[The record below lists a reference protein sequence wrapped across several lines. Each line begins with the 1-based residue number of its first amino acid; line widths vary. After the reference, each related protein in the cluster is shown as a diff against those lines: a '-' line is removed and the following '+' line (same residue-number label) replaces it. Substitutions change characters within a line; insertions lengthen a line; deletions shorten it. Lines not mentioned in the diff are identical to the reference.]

1 MQRRGMYPPPPG
13 ASDLPG
19 LEVAGTI
26 EALGEGVTEWRVGDR
41 VCALVSGGGYATLC
55 VAPAPQCLPVP
66 AGMDLVTAAAIP
78 ETFFTVWTNVFD
90 RGRLRAGETALFHGG
105 SSGIGTTAIQLA
117 AARGARVLATAGS
130 DEKCRACEQLGAE
143 RAINYRTEDF
153 VDVVK
158 QVTDGRGVDLILDIV
173 GGDYIARDLA
183 ALAVDGRLV
192 VIGFMGGDTATIDFR
207 RILGRRLTITGSTL
221 RPRSVEEKGQIAAAL
236 RREVWPLLESGKVK
250 PVIYR
255 TFPLGRGRGASP
267 DGIKRAHRKDRP
279 YGPAGVCEARQAQ
292 VAFDD
297 LRRRCG
303 ARFDDFDPGLQ
314 LERRVVVGR
323 RFDFRGSHRLRNDRH
338 DRVADGRLPIALAE
352 VA

>member
-1 MQRRGMYPPPPG
+1 MQCVEISTPGPPEVLKLVERPDPVAGGGEVLIRVAAAGVNRPDVMQRRGMYPPPPG

-26 EALGEGVTEWRVGDR
+26 EAVGDGVTEWRAGDH
-41 VCALVSGGGYATLC
+41 VCALVSGGGYASLC

-90 RGRLRAGETALFHGG
+90 RGRLRSGETALFHGG

-117 AARGARVLATAGS
+117 SARGARVLATAGS
-130 DEKCRACEQLGAE
+130 DKKCRACEQLGAE

-158 QVTDGRGVDLILDIV
+158 QLTNGRGVDLILDIV
-173 GGDYIARDLA
+173 GGDYIPRDLA
-183 ALAVDGRLV
+183 SLAVDGRLV

-207 RILGRRLTITGSTL
+207 RVLGRRLTITGSTL

-236 RREVWPLLESGKVK
+236 RREVWPLLESGKVT

-255 TFPLGRGRGASP
+255 TFPLGDAAA
-267 DGIKRAHRKDRP
+267 AHRLM
-279 YGPAGVCEARQAQ
+279 ESSQH
-292 VAFDD
+292 
-297 LRRRCG
+297 
-303 ARFDDFDPGLQ
+303 
-314 LERRVVVGR
+314 VGKIV
-323 RFDFRGSHRLRNDRH
+323 LT
-338 DRVADGRLPIALAE
+338 LP
-352 VA
+352 

>member
-1 MQRRGMYPPPPG
+1 MHCVEISTPGPPEVLKLVERPDPVAGRGEVLIRVAAAGVNRPDVMQRRGLYPPPPG

-19 LEVAGTI
+19 LEVAGVV
-26 EALGEGVTEWRVGDR
+26 ESLGEGVTDWRIGDR

-90 RGRLRAGETALFHGG
+90 RGRLRSGETALFHGG

-158 QVTDGRGVDLILDIV
+158 QLTKGRGVDLIPHEAD
-173 GGDYIARDLA
+173 GDYIPRDLA
-183 ALAVDGRLV
+183 SLAVEGRLV

-207 RILGRRLTITGSTL
+207 RVLGRRLTITGSTL
-221 RPRSVEEKGQIAAAL
+221 RPRSVEEKGQIAADV
-236 RREVWPLLESGKVK
+236 RREVWPLIESGKVK
-250 PVIYR
+250 PLIYR
-255 TFPLGRGRGASP
+255 MFPLA
-267 DGIKRAHRKDRP
+267 DAAAAHRLM
-279 YGPAGVCEARQAQ
+279 ESS
-292 VAFDD
+292 
-297 LRRRCG
+297 
-303 ARFDDFDPGLQ
+303 
-314 LERRVVVGR
+314 EHVGKIV
-323 RFDFRGSHRLRNDRH
+323 LT
-338 DRVADGRLPIALAE
+338 V
-352 VA
+352 

>member
-1 MQRRGMYPPPPG
+1 MRCVEISTPGPPEVLKLVERPDPAAGRGEVLIRVAAAGVNRPDVMQRRGMYPPPPG

-26 EALGEGVTEWRVGDR
+26 ETLGEGVTEWRVGDR

-66 AGMDLVTAAAIP
+66 TGMDLVTPAATP

-90 RGRLRAGETALFHGG
+90 RGRLRSGETALFHGG

-117 AARGARVLATAGS
+117 SARGARVFATAGS
-130 DEKCRACEQLGAE
+130 DRKCRACEQLGAE
-143 RAINYRTEDF
+143 RAINYHTEDF

-158 QVTDGRGVDLILDIV
+158 QLTSGRGVELILDIV
-173 GGDYIARDLA
+173 GGDYIPRDLA
-183 ALAVDGRLV
+183 SLAVDGRLV

-207 RILGRRLTITGSTL
+207 RVLGRRLTITGSTL

-236 RREVWPLLESGKVK
+236 RREIWPLLESGKVK

-255 TFPLGRGRGASP
+255 TFPLA
-267 DGIKRAHRKDRP
+267 DAADAHRLM
-279 YGPAGVCEARQAQ
+279 ESS
-292 VAFDD
+292 
-297 LRRRCG
+297 
-303 ARFDDFDPGLQ
+303 
-314 LERRVVVGR
+314 EHVGKIVLT
-323 RFDFRGSHRLRNDRH
+323 S
-338 DRVADGRLPIALAE
+338 P
-352 VA
+352 